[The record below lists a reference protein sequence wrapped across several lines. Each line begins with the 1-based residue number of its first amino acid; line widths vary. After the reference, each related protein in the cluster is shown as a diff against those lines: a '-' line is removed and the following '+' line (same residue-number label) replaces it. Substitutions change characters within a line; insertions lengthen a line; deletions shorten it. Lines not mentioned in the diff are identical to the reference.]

1 MRAQVARCV
10 QFVQASD
17 VQHRHVA
24 RDLLSQQPDRA
35 RHDGMAVEGIAV
47 VAIRRIQFG
56 GSRGAGAPADAVERA
71 KQRDA
76 GADPAP
82 EAAARTTR

>member
-1 MRAQVARCV
+1 
-10 QFVQASD
+10 
-17 VQHRHVA
+17 
-24 RDLLSQQPDRA
+24 
-35 RHDGMAVEGIAV
+35 MAVEGIAV